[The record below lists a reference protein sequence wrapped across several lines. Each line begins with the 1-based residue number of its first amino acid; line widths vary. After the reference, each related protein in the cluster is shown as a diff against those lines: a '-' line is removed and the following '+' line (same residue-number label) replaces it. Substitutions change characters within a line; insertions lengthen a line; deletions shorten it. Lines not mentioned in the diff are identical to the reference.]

1 MRLFANGLDNA
12 IEACLA
18 LPSAS
23 RRLSVRA
30 RTDKGLLMM
39 RIRNRTADLSPLAPG
54 CLPESSKP
62 NRSQHGLGLRSLQEI
77 VTRYQ
82 GTLSLQRAQG
92 MFELLVTIPLPPNP
106 SLHSRSLAAF
116 ASLSTSYFYKY
127 DKNRP
132 ILGRLF
138 VCGRNIGRKTGIS
151 CQIKVTFFVTINLQ
165 NIS

>member
-1 MRLFANGLDNA
+1 
-12 IEACLA
+12 
-18 LPSAS
+18 
-23 RRLSVRA
+23 
-30 RTDKGLLMM
+30 MM

-106 SLHSRSLAAF
+106 
-116 ASLSTSYFYKY
+116 
-127 DKNRP
+127 
-132 ILGRLF
+132 
-138 VCGRNIGRKTGIS
+138 
-151 CQIKVTFFVTINLQ
+151 
-165 NIS
+165 